1 MIGECEIE
9 KLFAEIKF
17 PIIFNRLERTKS
29 REGANL
35 EYLKNVTISYLTT
48 TEAEAKS
55 KMLNAI
61 GAVLKFD
68 DYEIALI
75 SKVAG
80 NSKKK

>member
-1 MIGECEIE
+1 MNGIE
-9 KLFAEIKF
+9 H
-17 PIIFNRLERTKS
+17 IFIVKSFYTFSLERSKG

-48 TEAEAKS
+48 SDPDSKK

-68 DYEIALI
+68 DNEIGLI
-75 SKVAG
+75 NKHVNTG
-80 NSKKK
+80 GGVRLK